1 VSERPYRPARLPS
14 DVVDA
19 RRRSKVEE
27 AALLERLEPE
37 LDAAHKIARDALD
50 QLDRSH
56 ALVADRSDISLRRS
70 DR

>member
-1 VSERPYRPARLPS
+1 MWSMPGGDR
-14 DVVDA
+14 
-19 RRRSKVEE
+19 KVEE

>member
-1 VSERPYRPARLPS
+1 MPGGDR
-14 DVVDA
+14 
-19 RRRSKVEE
+19 KVEE

>member
-1 VSERPYRPARLPS
+1 M
-14 DVVDA
+14 VDA

>member
-1 VSERPYRPARLPS
+1 
-14 DVVDA
+14 VVDA